1 MLATAQYEFQALSTR
16 SGFNRSLRHF
26 KSVTEILEDFE
37 GFRNLAD
44 ILNEKL
50 GEKELELTQLSP
62 IVHALLV
69 GHPKYNYR
77 CSSYTL
83 KVSRDEFAP
92 LCDEVKKW
100 NSVDLLLAYFHPDI
114 GLTLINPK
122 NQAHWS
128 MVQGLKKNE
137 LITIYSGAFTDKGD
151 DKLMVEAINKVIQLL
166 DGKKIST
173 PAAFT
178 KGKFKP
184 PRLLK
189 AKKETLPKVKRKIA
203 AAKKKPVREF
213 KKPAVREQAP
223 AVAAPAVAAP
233 PPGAAVRMTPK
244 YSIPVTNELF
254 HNGNVEAWKKIIE
267 SYNSKYPKLEV
278 FIFYDGER
286 ILDINT
292 LFKWGKV
299 KHGSAILVAVAG
311 EDIKDVAKLQ
321 RYLRQGASHLFEAFL
336 KFPVNTVLNLF

>member
-37 GFRNLAD
+37 SYRNLAD

-50 GEKELELTQLSP
+50 EEKELELTQLGP

-83 KVSRDEFAP
+83 KFSLEEFAP

-122 NQAHWS
+122 NQAHWGL
-128 MVQGLKKNE
+128 VQGLKKNE
-137 LITIYSGAFTDKGD
+137 LITIYCGAFADKGD
-151 DKLMVEAINKVIQLL
+151 DKLNLEAINKIIQLL

-189 AKKETLPKVKRKIA
+189 AKKETLPKVKRKKAIA
-203 AAKKKPVREF
+203 KNKPVKEF
-213 KKPAVREQAP
+213 AQPAVQQQ
-223 AVAAPAVAAP
+223 APAVAAP
-233 PPGAAVRMTPK
+233 PPGVAVRMTPK

>member
-26 KSVTEILEDFE
+26 TSVGEIVEDFE
-37 GFRNLAD
+37 GYRNLAD
-44 ILNEKL
+44 ILNEML
-50 GEKELELTQLSP
+50 EEKELGLTQLSP

-69 GHPKYNYR
+69 GHPKYTYH
-77 CSSYTL
+77 CSSYSL
-83 KVSRDEFAP
+83 KVSLEEFAP
-92 LCDEVKKW
+92 LCKEVKKW
-100 NSVDLLLAYFHPDI
+100 NSVDLLLAYFHPDLGI
-114 GLTLINPK
+114 TLINPK
-122 NQAHWS
+122 NEDHWRA
-128 MVQGLKKNE
+128 VQGLKKNE
-137 LITIYSGAFTDKGD
+137 LITIYCGAFTDKGP
-151 DKLMVEAINKVIQLL
+151 DKIFLEAITRMIQLL

-184 PRLLK
+184 RRAVK
-189 AKKETLPKVKRKIA
+189 AKKEVKPRGKKRA
-203 AAKKKPVREF
+203 EKKKPVKEF
-213 KKPAVREQAP
+213 KKPAVQQQAP
-223 AVAAPAVAAP
+223 AVAAPLP
-233 PPGAAVRMTPK
+233 PSGAAVRMTPK

-254 HNGNVEAWKKIIE
+254 HNGNVEAWKKVIQ
-267 SYNSKYPKLEV
+267 SYNAKYPKLEV

>member
-1 MLATAQYEFQALSTR
+1 MLATAQYEFQVLSTR

-26 KSVTEILEDFE
+26 KSVGEIVEDFE
-37 GFRNLAD
+37 GYRNLAD
-44 ILNEKL
+44 ILNEMVE
-50 GEKELELTQLSP
+50 EKELELTQLSP

-83 KVSRDEFAP
+83 KFNLEEFAP

-122 NQAHWS
+122 NQVHWDL
-128 MVQGLKKNE
+128 VQGLKKNE
-137 LITIYSGAFTDKGD
+137 LITIYCGAFADKGD
-151 DKLMVEAINKVIQLL
+151 DKLMVEAINKIIQLL
-166 DGKKIST
+166 DSKKIST

-189 AKKETLPKVKRKIA
+189 EKKETQPKVKRQKA
-203 AAKKKPVREF
+203 TEKKKPVKEF
-213 KKPAVREQAP
+213 RKPAVQQPAP
-223 AVAAPAVAAP
+223 AVASP

-254 HNGNVEAWKKIIE
+254 HNGNVEAWKKIIQ
-267 SYNSKYPKLEV
+267 SYNAKYSKLEV

>member
-26 KSVTEILEDFE
+26 TSVGEIVEEFE
-37 GFRNLAD
+37 GYRNLAD
-44 ILNEKL
+44 ILNEML
-50 GEKELELTQLSP
+50 EEKELELPQLSP

-69 GHPKYNYR
+69 GHPKYNYC

-83 KVSRDEFAP
+83 KVSFEEFAP
-92 LCDEVKKW
+92 ICAEVKKW

-122 NQAHWS
+122 NQVHWDLA
-128 MVQGLKKNE
+128 QGLKKNE
-137 LITIYSGAFTDKGD
+137 LITVYCGTFTDKGD
-151 DKLMVEAINKVIQLL
+151 DKLMLEAINKIIQLH
-166 DGKKIST
+166 DGKKISI

-178 KGKFKP
+178 KGKFKA
-184 PRLLK
+184 PRPLK
-189 AKKETLPKVKRKIA
+189 VKKETLPKVKRKKTT
-203 AAKKKPVREF
+203 AKKKAVKEF
-213 KKPAVREQAP
+213 KKPDVVQQAP
-223 AVAAPAVAAP
+223 AVAAPAAAAP
-233 PPGAAVRMTPK
+233 PTGAAVRMTPK

-254 HNGNVEAWKKIIE
+254 HNGNVEAWKKIIQ
-267 SYNSKYPKLEV
+267 SYNAKYPKLEV

-311 EDIKDVAKLQ
+311 EDITDVAKLQ